1 MQIKNFFI
9 SLCKQKGKPKTDRV
23 GKNLIPFFFDMV
35 KIKIKQDEGGRWS
48 VIVEHDGKPA
58 KGCNGSKEFAEEQA
72 QRWAEQY
79 GAEIVRE

>member
-1 MQIKNFFI
+1 
-9 SLCKQKGKPKTDRV
+9 
-23 GKNLIPFFFDMV
+23 MV
-35 KIKIKQDEGGRWS
+35 KIKIKQNEGGQWS
-48 VIVEHDGKPA
+48 AIIEQDGKPA